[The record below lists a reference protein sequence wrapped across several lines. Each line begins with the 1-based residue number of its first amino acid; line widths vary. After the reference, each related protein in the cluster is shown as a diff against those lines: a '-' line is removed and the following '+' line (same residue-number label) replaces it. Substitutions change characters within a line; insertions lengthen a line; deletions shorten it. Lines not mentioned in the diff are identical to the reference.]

1 MIETRET
8 PPPSQPNPPS
18 PPGGASRV
26 VVDGNNV
33 MGSRPDGWW
42 RNRGRAMQ
50 RLIDGL
56 HAHATHV
63 GGRWTVVFDGQPRAG
78 LSTPRL
84 GLRVDYG
91 GNSADDRIVE
101 IVSRAGRTEHVLVY
115 TSDRGL
121 RSRVLALG
129 ARVEGAA
136 ALLQALASE

>member
-1 MIETRET
+1 MERRET
-8 PPPSQPNPPS
+8 PPLSQSNPS
-18 PPGGASRV
+18 PASGGTPSV
-26 VVDGNNV
+26 IVDGNNV

-42 RNRGRAMQ
+42 RDRGQAMQ

-84 GLRVDYG
+84 GLQVDYG

-101 IVSRAGRTEHVLVY
+101 IVSRAGRREHVLVY

-136 ALLQALASE
+136 ALLQALAPK

>member
-1 MIETRET
+1 
-8 PPPSQPNPPS
+8 
-18 PPGGASRV
+18 
-26 VVDGNNV
+26 
-33 MGSRPDGWW
+33 
-42 RNRGRAMQ
+42 MQ

-63 GGRWTVVFDGQPRAG
+63 GGQWTVVFDGQPRTG
-78 LSTPRL
+78 LSTPSR
-84 GLRVDYG
+84 GLQVDYG

-101 IVSRAGRTEHVLVY
+101 IISSAGRPEQVLVY

-136 ALLQALASE
+136 ALLRALASE